1 MDNIKNNRE
10 NAEHIHHSHEH
21 HVHDDVKN
29 ISVAFTLNLVFTFIE
44 FFGGLYTNSMAIL
57 SDAIHDL
64 GDSISLGLAWYFQKI
79 SKRKSDVKF
88 SYGYKRFSLLGALIN
103 AVILSVGSIIILIET
118 IPRIF
123 HPQETMAEG
132 MFILAIIGI
141 LVNGAAVLILNRG
154 KSLNE
159 KVVSLHL
166 WEDVLGWAA
175 ILIGSTLMYFFNWS
189 IIDPLLSVFISI
201 FILKHVYENIRQTL
215 RIILQGVPEDINI
228 KEIEENLNYFEEIN
242 NIHDLHVWSIDGN
255 LHILSVHVLL
265 KKEFSNSD
273 TRILK
278 NKIRQALA
286 HLHIEHATIEFEF
299 PGENCDFINC
309 CQ

>member
-132 MFILAIIGI
+132 MFVLAIIGI
-141 LVNGAAVLILNRG
+141 LVNGAAVLRLNRG

-175 ILIGSTLMYFFNWS
+175 ILIGSILMYFFKWS

-228 KEIEENLNYFEEIN
+228 KEIEENLNHFEEIN

-309 CQ
+309 CE